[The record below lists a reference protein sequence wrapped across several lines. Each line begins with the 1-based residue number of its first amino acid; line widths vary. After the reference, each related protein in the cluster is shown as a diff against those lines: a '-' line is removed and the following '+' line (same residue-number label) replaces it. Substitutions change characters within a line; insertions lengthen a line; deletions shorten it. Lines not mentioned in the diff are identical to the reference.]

1 MHSVEYSPRMASAHP
16 SIRGTC
22 LLKMN
27 RWNRI
32 DSSVTIVPRSASFQR
47 GVEERNSRCSRES
60 IFLSRFTPM
69 EQTLKIF
76 DDKLLVY
83 SIKFDITKIK
93 CKSDYENIYCIR
105 TICILA
111 SFESSSQERCV
122 TIQKNVKLDSFVK
135 NYTSSV

>member
-60 IFLSRFTPM
+60 IFLSRFTPI
-69 EQTLKIF
+69 EQTLEMF
-76 DDKLLVY
+76 D
-83 SIKFDITKIK
+83 
-93 CKSDYENIYCIR
+93 DYENIYCIR